1 VKYCWRKSILPR
13 ELMRWSLVLLLI
25 TKALILSV
33 VYFFVSNI
41 SQHDVTGHL
50 HAILWSQFILFPA
63 FGNVLAFQQWFTP
76 KRYQRVELLY
86 QVSSLITRSAL
97 GGLLFAFVLRNN
109 TWEEQYV

>member
-1 VKYCWRKSILPR
+1 MPW
-13 ELMRWSLVLLLI
+13 LLGAI
-25 TKALILSV
+25 PMTTALILSV